1 MTVFLTRG
9 ALSIGSPWSHAVWA
23 VLDHHRAMGVYRQQ
37 QRDHVY
43 NRVTT
48 SYTPTVSILVLG
60 LGYMGTEIATKLATF
75 GFDVRGWS
83 RSHKDVANVA
93 CHAGQAA
100 LFDAAAVGCHYVINA
115 LPLTPETTAVLN
127 DRLFRKLHR
136 GACVINMGRGGH
148 VVTRDLLT
156 CLSNGQL
163 SHAYLD
169 VFDDEPLPKDHPIW
183 DHPQVTVTPHIA
195 GELLPASCAVSVAAN
210 IRKYSASAM
219 AAVEPGVS

>member
-1 MTVFLTRG
+1 MPLHPHGSQLNLWACSSAAVFVLEAHMIVFLTRG

-93 CHAGQAA
+93 CHAGQR
-100 LFDAAAVGCHYVINA
+100 AAAHPRN
-115 LPLTPETTAVLN
+115 
-127 DRLFRKLHR
+127 HR
-136 GACVINMGRGGH
+136 G
-148 VVTRDLLT
+148 
-156 CLSNGQL
+156 
-163 SHAYLD
+163 
-169 VFDDEPLPKDHPIW
+169 FE
-183 DHPQVTVTPHIA
+183 
-195 GELLPASCAVSVAAN
+195 
-210 IRKYSASAM
+210 
-219 AAVEPGVS
+219 